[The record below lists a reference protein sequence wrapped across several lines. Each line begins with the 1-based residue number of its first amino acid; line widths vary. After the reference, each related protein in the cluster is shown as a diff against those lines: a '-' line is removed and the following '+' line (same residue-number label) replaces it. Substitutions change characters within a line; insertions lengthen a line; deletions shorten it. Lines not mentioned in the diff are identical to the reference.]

1 METTGSGP
9 LSRGLRSCFCSI
21 PSGQSQIFRAG
32 DSAWFALIQS
42 LNPVPPA
49 KSQIHK
55 GGGVSSGIEMP
66 ELSARLM
73 RHKHDGGHT
82 QSLFA
87 LMLLL
92 FRCPVPKGIGR
103 NQPLP
108 PLNPSRALRR
118 IKQDSLKGVMS
129 DLCFLAKDPTK

>member
-9 LSRGLRSCFCSI
+9 RSRGLRSCFCSI
-21 PSGQSQIFRAG
+21 PSGQSQISRAG

-55 GGGVSSGIEMP
+55 GEAGSGIEMP

-87 LMLLL
+87 LMLVL

-108 PLNPSRALRR
+108 PLNFTRVLCR